1 MPVIEHG
8 FTHFRLDILPI
19 RCSVR
24 RKFPEKGNAGR
35 LWLDVADATGAAVPA
50 PVKAL
55 LSGLLLP
62 FGRDQAPQD
71 LQAR

>member
-24 RKFPEKGNAGR
+24 RKMSGKRAASRF
-35 LWLDVADATGAAVPA
+35 WLDIEDAKGAAVPA

-55 LSGLLLP
+55 LSGLLLD
-62 FGRDQAPQD
+62 RDQA
-71 LQAR
+71 L